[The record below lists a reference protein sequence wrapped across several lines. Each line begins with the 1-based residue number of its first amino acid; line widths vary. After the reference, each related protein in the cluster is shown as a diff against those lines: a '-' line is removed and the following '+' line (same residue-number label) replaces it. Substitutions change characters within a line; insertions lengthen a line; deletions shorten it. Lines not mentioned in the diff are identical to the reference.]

1 MASLLALIAAVC
13 YGAADF
19 VGGVATR
26 RAAAVAVVAL
36 GQATGLLLLL
46 ASLPL
51 LPAASPTPHDVL
63 WGALAGVAGGAG
75 VGLLYRALAV
85 GTMGV
90 IAPAT
95 AVCAVAVPVLVS
107 ALLGQWPSWLS
118 SIGIAVALASIV
130 LVGQEP
136 APESGAPRKGG
147 WPPGLLP
154 ALLSGVAIGGFYLAL
169 ARTAPEAGLW
179 PLVAS
184 RAASVTAFGVATFAR
199 RGPTG
204 LHGGQLVLLV
214 VGAGALD
221 MLANVLYLLAT
232 REGSLPVVV
241 TLTSLYPAATVV
253 LAGVVL
259 GERLSPLQ
267 RVGVCTALVAVVLIV
282 WGEPR

>member
-1 MASLLALIAAVC
+1 MASLLALISAAC

-19 VGGVATR
+19 VGGLATR

-36 GQATGLLLLL
+36 AQASGLVLVLV
-46 ASLPL
+46 SLPL
-51 LPAASPTPHDVL
+51 LPAASPTFHDVA
-63 WGALAGVAGGAG
+63 WGAVAGVAGGAG

-90 IAPAT
+90 VAPTT

-107 ALLGQWPSWLS
+107 ALMGQWPSWLS
-118 SIGIAVALASIV
+118 SVGIAVALASIV

-136 APESGAPRKGG
+136 ASASGPRRDGG
-147 WPPGLLP
+147 WPPGIVP

-179 PLVAS
+179 PLVAA
-184 RAASVTAFGVATFAR
+184 RAASVTAFGVAALAR
-199 RGPTG
+199 PGPSG
-204 LHGGQLVLLV
+204 LRNRQLVLLV

-259 GERLSPLQ
+259 GERLNSLQ
-267 RVGVCTALVAVVLIV
+267 RAGVCGALVAVVLIV
-282 WGEPR
+282 LGEPR